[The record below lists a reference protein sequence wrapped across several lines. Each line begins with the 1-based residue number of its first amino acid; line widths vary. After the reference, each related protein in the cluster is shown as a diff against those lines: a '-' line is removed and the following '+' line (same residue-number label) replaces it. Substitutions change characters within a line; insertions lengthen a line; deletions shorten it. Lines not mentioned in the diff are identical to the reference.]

1 MNKYLN
7 DVYKKIS
14 DKYYY
19 QSEYLSTVKQF
30 LLAIN
35 DHVSKLDE
43 LESLNIIERFITPDR
58 IITFKVPWVCD
69 KGITHVNIGYRVQHS
84 NLLGV
89 YKGGIRF
96 HPTVNES
103 ILKFLALEQ
112 TLKNSLTDLPLGGA
126 KGGSDFNPKGKSNN
140 EIMRFS
146 QNFMR
151 ELYKHIGPE
160 IDVPAGDLGV
170 GAKEIGYMFGMYKKI
185 TSKHNYVL
193 TSKAMAY
200 GGSLLR
206 PESTGYGICYITEKA
221 LNTYYDTSLKGKRVI
236 ISGAGQVGINV
247 AYKAIELGAKV
258 IAISN
263 TSGVIYD
270 ETSIDLELIDK
281 IDVNGVDLK
290 EYLDTYP
297 NTVFINN
304 TKAIWDIKADIAI
317 PSATQNELDLDD
329 AKKLVKNGVKV
340 VVEGAN
346 KPSTNDAFEYF
357 INNNVLF
364 IPSKAAN
371 AGGVIVSSLEMEQNA
386 TTSKWT
392 SDLVDEKL
400 KENMY
405 NIFDNIYNT
414 ALSINDK
421 YNLVKATNIAA
432 FKKLYEA
439 MKAQGI

>member
-1 MNKYLN
+1 MDKYLDN
-7 DVYKKIS
+7 IYKKLEE
-14 DKYYY
+14 KYYY
-19 QSEYLSTVKQF
+19 QTEYLNTVKQF
-30 LLAIN
+30 LLSIN
-35 DHVSKLDE
+35 DSLNDFNYIKK
-43 LESLNIIERFITPDR
+43 LNIIERFVTPDR
-58 IITFKVPWVCD
+58 IITFKVPWTDD
-69 KGITHVNIGYRVQHS
+69 KGVTHVNLGYRVQHS

-96 HPTVNES
+96 HPSVNES

-126 KGGSDFNPKGKSNN
+126 KGGSDFNPKGKSDN
-140 EIMRFS
+140 EIMRFC
-146 QNFMR
+146 QNFIR
-151 ELYKHIGPE
+151 ELHKHIGPE

-170 GAKEIGYMFGMYKKI
+170 GAKEVGYMFGMYKKL
-185 TSKHNYVL
+185 TSKHNYVF
-193 TSKAMAY
+193 TSKGLSY

-221 LNTYYDTSLKGKRVI
+221 LDTYFNTSLKDKRVI

-270 ETSIDLELIDK
+270 ETSIDLELIDT
-281 IDVNGVDLK
+281 IDSNGVDLK
-290 EYLDTYP
+290 EYLETYP
-297 NTVFINN
+297 NTEFIPD
-304 TKAIWDIKADIAI
+304 TKAIWGIKADIAI

-329 AKKLVKNGVKV
+329 AKRLVKNGVKL

-346 KPSTNDAFEYF
+346 KPSDNDAVDYF
-357 INNNVLF
+357 IDNNVLV

-386 TTSKWT
+386 STSKWP
-392 SDLVDEKL
+392 SELVDEKL

-414 ALSINDK
+414 SLSVNDE

-432 FKKLYEA
+432 FKKLYDA
-439 MKAQGI
+439 MKAQGV